1 MSDQISDHDSAG
13 RARPGVGK
21 KGRKENPWD
30 AAQRPPLVRHDGET
44 GTDVPLEP
52 GVNFFVLM
60 LEQLG
65 ATTRFSCEGH
75 PDGFY
80 VLFDSPPELVRSITR
95 AGFFTVEVGDG
106 EADYTMRVSEHLFER
121 YVGTWDEKAR
131 QELLRLAAVRWVER
145 FGPLTNSPGSKNPAR
160 PTSPR

>member
-1 MSDQISDHDSAG
+1 MTDRTRDGAG
-13 RARPGVGK
+13 RARAGVAK

-30 AAQRPPLVRHDGET
+30 AAQHTLLRRFDGET
-44 GTDVPLEP
+44 GEEATLEP

-60 LEQLG
+60 LEKLG

-80 VLFDSPPELVRSITR
+80 VLFDSSPELVRSITR

-106 EADYTMRVSEHLFER
+106 EADYTMRVSEHLFAR
-121 YVGTWDEKAR
+121 YVGPWDEKAR

-145 FGPLTNSPGSKNPAR
+145 FGSLTD
-160 PTSPR
+160 